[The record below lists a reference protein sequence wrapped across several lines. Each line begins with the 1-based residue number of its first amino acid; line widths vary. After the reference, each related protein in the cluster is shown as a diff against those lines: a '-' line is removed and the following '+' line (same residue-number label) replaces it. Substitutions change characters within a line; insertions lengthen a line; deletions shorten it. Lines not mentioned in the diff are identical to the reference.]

1 MYMHINKTGNNE
13 TIIKII
19 NTYALTGDD
28 TGLNTGDD
36 AVQNLD
42 VGGNK
47 DPLTKDLAALYD
59 DAAHQKNPLS
69 DTLRARR
76 ERGLK
81 LFHYL
86 TPKLKFCQRP
96 KPKIA
101 PSRSIPAICAP
112 FPAVCT
118 KPARQRGTTGLI
130 GTSKME
136 KGGGAHAQIRGFAA
150 LGGAAADRL
159 RRIYGA
165 AAGRTPDNLIM
176 QLAEG
181 EGPDL
186 LATTGTD
193 FTSFER
199 SLVFV
204 ELGPL
209 LDEFADELI
218 PGVYEA
224 LNGQRS
230 VYGLPTGFTV
240 STFLTSP
247 SRIGGQESLTMDEAR
262 EYAAALGEGASVF
275 DKWMSRS
282 ELFKRVLR
290 YSAGSF
296 IDWEGHSCDF
306 ANGEFTALLELCM
319 EQRADDSP
327 VPMENLC
334 LLNSYPLS
342 GRLWFS
348 GNLQELGDYCFV
360 GFPMDE
366 PGAKGWLYTGGT
378 TFLATAEGDTEGAM
392 EFLRF
397 VLSPE
402 AQKLTEDFPLLQS
415 ELDRRT
421 DTAIR
426 SGLMTETDAEKLS
439 ELLGP
444 GLRSSDV
451 PNEIYFILTEEA
463 QACFAGDCTPA
474 EAAARMQD
482 RVSTY
487 LAEQS

>member
-1 MYMHINKTGNNE
+1 MRR
-13 TIIKII
+13 
-19 NTYALTGDD
+19 YAAL
-28 TGLNTGDD
+28 L
-36 AVQNLD
+36 L
-42 VGGNK
+42 
-47 DPLTKDLAALYD
+47 LAALLLTGCG
-59 DAAHQKNPLS
+59 AAEPEEAS
-69 DTLRARR
+69 PMSADGRTVITL
-76 ERGLK
+76 GV
-81 LFHYL
+81 
-86 TPKLKFCQRP
+86 
-96 KPKIA
+96 IA
-101 PSRSIPAICAP
+101 PSIEAGQLANLFNARSSEYR
-112 FPAVCT
+112 VEVT
-118 KPARQRGTTGLI
+118 EYK
-130 GTSKME
+130 
-136 KGGGAHAQIRGFAA
+136 
-150 LGGAAADRL
+150 
-159 RRIYGA
+159 YGSYLHE
-165 AAGRTPDNLIM
+165 TPD
-176 QLAEG
+176 QLRMKLGTG

-186 LATTGTD
+186 VAATSVNFSGME
-193 FTSFER
+193 S
-199 SLVFV
+199 SAIFV
-204 ELGPL
+204 ELGTL
-209 LDEFADELI
+209 LDEFGDELI
-218 PGVYEA
+218 PSVYEA
-224 LNGQRS
+224 LKGQRG

-240 STFLTSP
+240 WTFLASP
-247 SRIGGQESLTMDEAR
+247 GEIGDQESLTMDEAR

-275 DKWMSRS
+275 DQWMSRS

-342 GRLWFS
+342 GSLWFS
-348 GNLQELGDYCFV
+348 GTLQELGDYCFV

-366 PGAKGWLYTGGT
+366 PGARGWLDTGST
-378 TFLATAEGDTEGAM
+378 IFLATAEGNTEGAL

-426 SGLMTETDAEKLS
+426 SGLMSEADAAKLS

-444 GLRSSDV
+444 GLRSSDT
-451 PNEIYFILTEEA
+451 PNEVLYIMMEEA
-463 QACFAGDCTPA
+463 QAYFAGACTA
-474 EAAARMQD
+474 QEAAARMQD

-487 LAEQS
+487 LAERS